1 MQVPTMHLV
10 EDIPESPEQERELL
24 LSASAGDELASR
36 TLFRTHV
43 GRVHRRVSRILGS
56 NDPDVE
62 DVVQRVFLAA
72 LDSAPRFACRS
83 SLGTWLLGIAT
94 RKALDE
100 ARARKRRQRFRT
112 LKQRVGLGRPASR
125 PDVRHGALSQAERL
139 LAELS
144 VEQRTVF
151 LLHAVEGHTFAEIR
165 ELTGVGISTLH
176 ARLKAARRRL
186 DALNLEDPR

>member
-1 MQVPTMHLV
+1 MHLV
-10 EDIPESPEQERELL
+10 EDVPESPAQERELL

-43 GRVHRRVSRILGS
+43 GRVHRRVSRILGC

-100 ARARKRRQRFRT
+100 ARARKRRQRFRS
-112 LKQRVGLGRPASR
+112 LKERVGLGRPASR

-144 VEQRTVF
+144 LEQRTVF
-151 LLHAVEGHTFAEIR
+151 LLHAVEGHTFAEIS

>member
-1 MQVPTMHLV
+1 MHLV
-10 EDIPESPEQERELL
+10 EDIPESPEAERELL
-24 LSASAGDELASR
+24 LSASAGDERASR
-36 TLFRTHV
+36 ALFRAHV
-43 GRVHRRVSRILGS
+43 GRVHRRVARILGS
-56 NDPDVE
+56 QDPDVE

-100 ARARKRRQRFRT
+100 ARARKRRERFRT
-112 LKQRVGLGRPASR
+112 FRERVGLGRPASR
-125 PDVRHGALSQAERL
+125 PDTRHDALDQAERA

-144 VEQRTVF
+144 LEQRTVF
-151 LLHAVEGHTFAEIR
+151 VLHAVEGHTFAEIR
-165 ELTGVGISTLH
+165 EMTGIGISTLH

-186 DALNLEDPR
+186 DALDLEDPR